1 MTSFF
6 SNLFTCCKVERKDMK
21 YDIEVDTTSP
31 NISVVSSPMKK
42 TLKKG
47 TVNSTNL
54 STPKTETTLSF
65 NKNLKSSIFKDFAV
79 FLSTKN
85 VLQFTIE
92 CPEYIPSKEVVK
104 SSLIPNDYQG
114 MSLLNLKGNILQ
126 EQIILNL
133 KEEKDECQIIKFF
146 WLKSDN
152 NKTNYILNYT
162 EPSLSQD
169 YIFLICYIP
178 ELNLYKLKFNPILL
192 AKEISTNFLIQ
203 VSDTYPTIILPSTVL
218 YLDTLKLQLNPLSN
232 GVIEIVNLNNKKRYL
247 YHSIIKKEITIGR
260 GEECDLSFPSYKNI
274 SKVQSTIY
282 FDVIKRQWMIRDG
295 YDDMSSEKGTWIF
308 SINPILVYNGMV
320 INLWDNFIQ
329 CKFDV

>member
-47 TVNSTNL
+47 TVNTTNL
-54 STPKTETTLSF
+54 STLKTETTLSF
-65 NKNLKSSIFKDFAV
+65 NKTLKSSIFKDSAV

>member
-47 TVNSTNL
+47 TVNTTNL

-65 NKNLKSSIFKDFAV
+65 NKNLKSSIFKDSAV

-92 CPEYIPSKEVVK
+92 CPEYIPSEEVVK

-126 EQIILNL
+126 KQIILNL

>member
-47 TVNSTNL
+47 TVNTTNL
-54 STPKTETTLSF
+54 STLKTETTLSF
-65 NKNLKSSIFKDFAV
+65 NKKLKSSIFKDSAV

-133 KEEKDECQIIKFF
+133 KEEKDERQIIKFF

>member
-1 MTSFF
+1 MKKIIHFAYRCLGYF
-6 SNLFTCCKVERKDMK
+6 ICVLHNLF
-21 YDIEVDTTSP
+21 YPI
-31 NISVVSSPMKK
+31 
-42 TLKKG
+42 
-47 TVNSTNL
+47 
-54 STPKTETTLSF
+54 
-65 NKNLKSSIFKDFAV
+65 
-79 FLSTKN
+79 
-85 VLQFTIE
+85 
-92 CPEYIPSKEVVK
+92 
-104 SSLIPNDYQG
+104 
-114 MSLLNLKGNILQ
+114 
-126 EQIILNL
+126 
-133 KEEKDECQIIKFF
+133 
-146 WLKSDN
+146 
-152 NKTNYILNYT
+152 
-162 EPSLSQD
+162 
-169 YIFLICYIP
+169 
-178 ELNLYKLKFNPILL
+178 KLKFNPILL

>member
-47 TVNSTNL
+47 TVNTTNL
-54 STPKTETTLSF
+54 STLKTETTLSF
-65 NKNLKSSIFKDFAV
+65 NKKLKSSIFKDSAV

>member
-47 TVNSTNL
+47 TVNTTNL

-65 NKNLKSSIFKDFAV
+65 NKNLKSSIFKDTAV

-295 YDDMSSEKGTWIF
+295 YDDRSSEKGTWIF

>member
-47 TVNSTNL
+47 TVNTTNL
-54 STPKTETTLSF
+54 STLKTETTLSF
-65 NKNLKSSIFKDFAV
+65 NKNLKSSIFKDTAV

-126 EQIILNL
+126 EQIILNI

>member
-47 TVNSTNL
+47 TVNTTNL
-54 STPKTETTLSF
+54 STLKTETTLSF
-65 NKNLKSSIFKDFAV
+65 NKNLKSSIFKDTAV

-133 KEEKDECQIIKFF
+133 KEEKNECQIIKFF

-260 GEECDLSFPSYKNI
+260 GEECDLSFPSYNNI

>member
-47 TVNSTNL
+47 TVNTTNL
-54 STPKTETTLSF
+54 STLKTETTLSF
-65 NKNLKSSIFKDFAV
+65 NKNLKSSIFKDSAV

-92 CPEYIPSKEVVK
+92 CPEYIPSEEVVK

-320 INLWDNFIQ
+320 INLWDTFIQ